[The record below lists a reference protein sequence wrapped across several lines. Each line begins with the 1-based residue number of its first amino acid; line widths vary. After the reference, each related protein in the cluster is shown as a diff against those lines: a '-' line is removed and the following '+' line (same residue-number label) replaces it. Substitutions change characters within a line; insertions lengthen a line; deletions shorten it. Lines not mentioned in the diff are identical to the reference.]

1 MGYIQVT
8 RKNFRGPH
16 RDPIAV
22 EVQESAGYDGLT
34 LHTSAGDA
42 VNRKGRPVFS
52 TAEEAVTARGEDPI
66 AWMHLGLR

>member
-34 LHTSAGDA
+34 LHTCAGDA
-42 VNRKGRPVFS
+42 VNRNGRSPLDILHM
-52 TAEEAVTARGEDPI
+52 RNI
-66 AWMHLGLR
+66 N